1 MILEVNGV
9 SKKFG
14 QLAALAEVDLQLGAG
29 EILGVAGPNGAGK
42 STLFNV
48 IAGYFPP
55 SHGRILFQGRDITAL
70 GSHKVCHLGLA
81 RTFQI
86 PQVFTSLSVYD
97 NVRVG
102 ATFGSGYRVKP
113 RQRIVQEVLEL
124 VGLKAFSQTRA
135 SNLDLYTT
143 KLVMLAAA
151 LATDCRVLLLDEP
164 LGGLSIEEMSRFLA
178 LVQKLNQEL
187 GLSIIIIE
195 HLLDHLIEISH
206 RMVILH
212 NGSVIYNGTP
222 EGIRRDRKVIEVYL
236 GEGAHLSPKRPSF
249 DRPAKTNGTPLLE
262 IEKLN
267 SFYGEIQVLNDVCL
281 TVAPGETVALFGP
294 NGHGKSTLLKAI
306 AGIHPPRSGSIKFKG
321 RELGGLGRHIIVA
334 AGLTYISESRN
345 LFPEMTVLE
354 NLRLGAY
361 TGRARAELNA
371 NLELVLDLFPRL
383 AERRG
388 QVASTLSG
396 GEARMLA
403 IARGLMSGAELL
415 LVDEPSIGL
424 SPLMKEAVFSAIAQI
439 RQERGVSILVVEQEV
454 AYPLALAD
462 RVYLLKKKQ
471 IVLERQAGAINRQEI
486 ERAYF

>member
-1 MILEVNGV
+1 MVLEAIDV

-14 QLAALAEVDLQLGAG
+14 QLAALVEVDLQLGTG

-55 SHGRILFQGRDITAL
+55 NRGRILFQGRDITAL
-70 GSHKVCHLGLA
+70 GSHRVCHLGVA

-86 PQVFTSLSVYD
+86 PQVFSSLSVYD
-97 NVRVG
+97 NIRVG
-102 ATFGSGYRVKP
+102 ATFGSGYRIKP
-113 RQRIVQEVLEL
+113 RKRNIQEVLER
-124 VGLKAFSQTRA
+124 VGLDSFSQTRA
-135 SNLDLYTT
+135 LNLDLYTT

-164 LGGLSIEEMSRFLA
+164 LSGLSLEEMSRFLEM
-178 LVQKLNQEL
+178 VRKLNQEL

-195 HLLDHLIEISH
+195 HLLDHLIEISQ
-206 RMVILH
+206 RTVILH
-212 NGSVIYNGTP
+212 NGSVIYNGVP
-222 EGIRRDRKVIEVYL
+222 EGIRFDRKVIEVYL
-236 GEGAHLSPKRPSF
+236 GDGGHLSPKPRSF
-249 DRPAKTNGTPLLE
+249 NPRVGVNETPLLQVDN
-262 IEKLN
+262 LN
-267 SFYGEIQVLNDVCL
+267 SRYGEIQVLNNVSL
-281 TVAPGETVALFGP
+281 NVASGETVALFGP

-306 AGIHPPRSGSIKFKG
+306 SGIHPPSSGCIKFKG
-321 RELGGLGRHIIVA
+321 REIQGLAKDRIVD
-334 AGLTYISESRN
+334 AGVTYISEHRN

-361 TGRARAELNA
+361 NSRARSEINV
-371 NLELVLDLFPRL
+371 NLRFVFDLFPRL

-403 IARGLMSGAELL
+403 IARGLMSMAELL

-424 SPLMKEAVFSAIAQI
+424 SPLMKETVFNAIAQI
-439 RQERGVSILVVEQEV
+439 RQERGVSILLVEQEV
-454 AYPLALAD
+454 PFPLALAD
-462 RVYLLKKKQ
+462 RVYLLKKRK
-471 IVLERQAGAINRQEI
+471 IVMERRASAIDRREI
-486 ERAYF
+486 EQAYF

>member
-1 MILEVNGV
+1 L
-9 SKKFG
+9 S
-14 QLAALAEVDLQLGAG
+14 EVDLQLGTG

-55 SHGRILFQGRDITAL
+55 NHGRILFQGRDITWL
-70 GSHKVCHLGLA
+70 GSHRVCHLGLA

-86 PQVFTSLSVYD
+86 PQAFTSLSVYD

-102 ATFGSGYRVKP
+102 ATFGSGYRSKP
-113 RQRIVQEVLEL
+113 RKRTIQEVLEL
-124 VGLKAFSQTRA
+124 TGLEAFSQTRA

-164 LGGLSIEEMSRFLA
+164 LGGLSVEEMSRFLD
-178 LVQKLNQEL
+178 LVQKLNQKL
-187 GLSIIIIE
+187 GLSIVIIE

-206 RMVILH
+206 RAVILH
-212 NGSVIYNGTP
+212 NGSIIYNGTP
-222 EGIRRDRKVIEVYL
+222 EGIGRDRKVIDVYL
-236 GEGAHLSPKRPSF
+236 GEGTRLLPKQEPLARS
-249 DRPAKTNGTPLLE
+249 AKTNGIPLLE
-262 IEKLN
+262 VDKLN
-267 SFYGEIQVLNDVCL
+267 SYYGEIQVLSNVSL

-306 AGIHPPRSGSIKFKG
+306 AGIHPPRSGSVKFKG
-321 RELGGLGRHIIVA
+321 QQLGGLSRDRIVD

-371 NLELVLDLFPRL
+371 TLEFVLDLFPRL

-403 IARGLMSGAELL
+403 IARGLMSRAELL

-424 SPLMKEAVFSAIAQI
+424 SPLMKEAVFKAIAQI
-439 RQERGVSILVVEQEV
+439 RKEREVSILLVEQEV

-471 IVLERQAGAINRQEI
+471 IILERQAATIDRQEI
-486 ERAYF
+486 EHAYF